1 MTLGVVHDVDKASL
15 PCRQVYEPSINHHY
29 ESSFNLSLEKV
40 DFKTFKKE
48 LLRLFPNFEFKLPYP
63 NKFNYIK
70 EHQGFCFKNDLIYDF
85 HTQKFMQKEESFE
98 MWNYLFQEKD
108 KFFELAKAQKEIA

>member
-1 MTLGVVHDVDKASL
+1 MNDDPASL
-15 PCRQVYEPSINHHY
+15 KCCRFDVPSDKKND
-29 ESSFNLSLEKV
+29 FNNLSLERV

-70 EHQGFCFKNDLIYDF
+70 EHQGFCFKNDLIYDL
-85 HTQKFMQKEESFE
+85 HTKKFMQKEESFE
-98 MWNYLFQEKD
+98 IWDYLFQKKD